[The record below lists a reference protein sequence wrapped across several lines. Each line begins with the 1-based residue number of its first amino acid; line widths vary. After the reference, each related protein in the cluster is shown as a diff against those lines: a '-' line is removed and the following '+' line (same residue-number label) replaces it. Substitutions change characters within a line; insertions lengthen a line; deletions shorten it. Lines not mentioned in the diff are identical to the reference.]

1 MDMATPDPNLVIEI
15 LPSMA
20 FGENH
25 WIGSQIRIDDS
36 VRIEV
41 IAPTP
46 RCAVDAR
53 PWGLAL

>member
-1 MDMATPDPNLVIEI
+1 VIEI

-46 RCAVDAR
+46 RCAADAR
-53 PWGLAL
+53 PWGLAI